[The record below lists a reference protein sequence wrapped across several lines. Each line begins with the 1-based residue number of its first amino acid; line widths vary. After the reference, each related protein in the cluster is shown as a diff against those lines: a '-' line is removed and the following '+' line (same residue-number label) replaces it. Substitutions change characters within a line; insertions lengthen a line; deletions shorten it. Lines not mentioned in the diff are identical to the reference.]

1 MTAVSGVTMN
11 RLSAA
16 LTMLLLAL
24 LLVGPAAAGDT
35 VYYYSSDTLH
45 SEVVITDAGRNVVER
60 TYYAP
65 YGQVLN
71 RVLRDGP
78 GYAGHEEDPESSL
91 VYMEQRYFDP
101 ESGRFL
107 SSDPVATTD
116 NGAAFNRYAYAN
128 GSPYRYTDPTG
139 AEGVGN
145 EWLAQTLNMGNAT
158 DTGPLSRS
166 DMIEAGSFIG
176 GFIPVLSEG
185 LAIKGFADHPSWL
198 SAGIMAASIF
208 DLGGVAKGLG
218 KAMGRGPAAEAG
230 TATISEYATA
240 AGSHFSID
248 VAVGNE
254 SLATEQLIVDGVGNT
269 SIGVNA
275 STGAVRTWTMTLP
288 DGQAALGF
296 SRGLIGTD
304 TGVYN
309 SLTNSCLS
317 YCGNVLNAGGLNVP
331 LNSTLGTIRFLRGLG
346 Q

>member
-1 MTAVSGVTMN
+1 MN

-45 SEVVITDAGRNVVER
+45 SEVVITDASRNVVER

-91 VYMEQRYFDP
+91 VYMQQRYFDP

-158 DTGPLSRS
+158 DTGPLNRS
-166 DMIEAGSFIG
+166 DMIEAGNFIG

-185 LAIKGFADHPSWL
+185 LAIKGFADQPSWL

-218 KAMGRGPAAEAG
+218 KVIETRGAVTALEDSALVARGGNAANHTASRINAAIGPSRTPGVTGFSAQCNGG
-230 TATISEYATA
+230 TCLSDLGQFIKNKQLGVTTVGEIRA
-240 AGSHFSID
+240 AGGD
-248 VAVGNE
+248 VIRTPGIGNHVTVTGLSGETASPLFQIVPNPNPLVG
-254 SLATEQLIVDGVGNT
+254 
-269 SIGVNA
+269 
-275 STGAVRTWTMTLP
+275 P
-288 DGQAALGF
+288 
-296 SRGLIGTD
+296 
-304 TGVYN
+304 
-309 SLTNSCLS
+309 
-317 YCGNVLNAGGLNVP
+317 
-331 LNSTLGTIRFLRGLG
+331 
-346 Q
+346 